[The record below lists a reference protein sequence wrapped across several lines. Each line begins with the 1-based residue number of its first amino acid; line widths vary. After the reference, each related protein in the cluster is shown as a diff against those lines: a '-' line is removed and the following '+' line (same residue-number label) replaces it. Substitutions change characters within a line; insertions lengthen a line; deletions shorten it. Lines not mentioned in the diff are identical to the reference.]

1 MFSSRTSWNLS
12 PNRFT
17 TALEKKKKSGS
28 ELLDLTAS
36 NPTTSGLVYEAEAV
50 LSSLNNP
57 AALTYE
63 PESKG
68 LLVARNAV
76 AEYYAAQSEP
86 VTVSPENI
94 ILTTSTSEAYSF
106 AFRLLC
112 ESGDEVLI
120 PQPSYPLFDL
130 LATIQDV
137 RLVPYSLVYDHGWQ
151 IDFNSLRSAM
161 TPRTRGV
168 IVVHPNNPTGSY
180 VKGSELSQLNEICSA
195 HDLAIIADEVFLD
208 YPLIGNA
215 PRSFADNPGALTFT
229 LSGLSKISGL
239 PQMKVAWMAV
249 SGPSAIASDALS
261 RLDVIADI
269 FLSMNAPIELATP
282 SLLNCRKS
290 FQAQLQ
296 SRLRANLAELDSQIA
311 AQHHCTRLN
320 VEGGWY
326 ATLRVPVTQSDEEL
340 AIALIE
346 HESVIV
352 HPGHFFDFEQDGFL
366 ILSLLTPEDVFK
378 EGVSRILRLLATDY

>member
-1 MFSSRTSWNLS
+1 MFSSRTAWNLS

-17 TALEKKKKSGS
+17 TALEKKKNSGS

-36 NPTTSGLVYEAEAV
+36 NPTTSGLSYDSDTI

-68 LLVARNAV
+68 LLVARKAV
-76 AEYYAAQSEP
+76 AQYYADQPQPA
-86 VTVSPENI
+86 TVSPENI
-94 ILTTSTSEAYSF
+94 VLTTSTSEAYSY

-112 ESGDEVLI
+112 EPGDEVLI
-120 PQPSYPLFDL
+120 PQPSYPLFDF

-151 IDFNSLRSAM
+151 IDFNSLRSAIS
-161 TPRTRGV
+161 PRTRAV

-180 VKGSELSQLNEICSA
+180 VKGSELSELNDICSRK
-195 HDLAIIADEVFLD
+195 DMAIIADEVFLD
-208 YPLIGNA
+208 YALIEDA
-215 PRSFADNPGALTFT
+215 PRTFARNSGTLTFT

-239 PQMKVAWMAV
+239 PQMKVAWMTV
-249 SGPSAIASDALS
+249 SGPQAIAADAIS
-261 RLDVIADI
+261 RLDVIADTY
-269 FLSMNAPIELATP
+269 LSMNAPVQLATP
-282 SLLNCRKS
+282 ALLDCRKN
-290 FQAQLQ
+290 FQAQLRT
-296 SRLRANLAELDSQIA
+296 RLKTNLAELDSQIA
-311 AQHHCTRLN
+311 AQRHCTRLH
-320 VEGGWY
+320 VEAGWY

-346 HESVIV
+346 KESVVV

-366 ILSLLTPEDVFK
+366 ILSLLTPEDLFK
-378 EGVSRILRLLATDY
+378 EGVKRILRRITHY

>member
-17 TALEKKKKSGS
+17 NALETKKKSGS

-36 NPTTSGLVYEAEAV
+36 NPTTSGLTFDVEAV
-50 LSSLNNP
+50 LSSLSNP

-68 LLVARNAV
+68 LLVARDAV
-76 AEYYAAQSEP
+76 AGYYAAQSEP
-86 VTVSPENI
+86 VAVSPENI
-94 ILTTSTSEAYSF
+94 ILTTSTSEAYSY

-112 ESGDEVLI
+112 EPGDEVLV
-120 PQPSYPLFDL
+120 PQPSYPLFDF

-137 RLVPYSLVYDHGWQ
+137 RLVPYSLVYDHDWQ
-151 IDFNSLRSAM
+151 IDFNSLRYVIS
-161 TPRTRGV
+161 PRTRAV

-180 VKGSELSQLNEICSA
+180 VKGSELSELNEICSA
-195 HDLAIIADEVFLD
+195 KDMAIIADEVFLD
-208 YPLIGNA
+208 YPLVGIA
-215 PRSFADNPGALTFT
+215 PRTFADNRGALTFT

-249 SGPSAIASDALS
+249 SGPSATASDALS
-261 RLDVIADI
+261 RLDVIADTY
-269 FLSMNAPIELATP
+269 LSMNAPIQLATP
-282 SLLNCRKS
+282 SLLDFRRA

-296 SRLRANLAELDSQIA
+296 ARLRANLAELDSQLA
-311 AQHHCTRLN
+311 SQQHCTRLS
-320 VEGGWY
+320 VESGWY

-346 HESVIV
+346 QESVVV

-366 ILSLLTPEDVFK
+366 ILSLLTPESVFK
-378 EGVSRILRLLATDY
+378 EGVRRILRLLTTNY